1 MVTHLYSDTSICTS
15 SLSLSCLILGS
26 GSPSPCLVATL
37 LPVPELPS
45 VRASCLRWLKLTN
58 EKSVF
63 GSRYIS
69 NIRCQ
74 QIIVHPENL
83 PAGSFPGRGD
93 PEHAVHAEL
102 GGDLLWVDAA
112 REGEP
117 LLELLGHV
125 GLARGGLALLLGRHD
140 QHLALG
146 LDVEILTSVNVSYE
160 ISVNIT
166 V

>member
-63 GSRYIS
+63 GS
-69 NIRCQ
+69 
-74 QIIVHPENL
+74 
-83 PAGSFPGRGD
+83 
-93 PEHAVHAEL
+93 
-102 GGDLLWVDAA
+102 
-112 REGEP
+112 
-117 LLELLGHV
+117 
-125 GLARGGLALLLGRHD
+125 
-140 QHLALG
+140 
-146 LDVEILTSVNVSYE
+146 LDRQGVNQLKSR
-160 ISVNIT
+160 IQKT
-166 V
+166 C